1 MLTFSS
7 GGSPPGLSVVQ
18 ANRVIGKNPLK
29 SDVILTMKVKLV
41 GFKSVLLR

>member
-29 SDVILTMKVKLV
+29 HLNNEGEASWIQECFT
-41 GFKSVLLR
+41 